1 MNSSHFLVPGLDMC
15 YCWLLLV
22 VLYWEK
28 PFGQTPRK
36 SEKTMTREKKS
47 WEKKK
52 VFFLCSTCAH
62 ERKGIAREV
71 QMKTEK
77 KTKELS
83 RSWEESIWL
92 SAASAPRHGYIFILT
107 SKSHE
112 LFFYETFFSLS
123 ARCLH
128 SEEETRRPRDRRR
141 LKKSLLLQVLP
152 RNLSA
157 SVLFFVCTFSS
168 SSKVCF
174 FPPLISFCRVFFFD
188 DNNEKRR
195 DGFSNEI
202 SLKTLAEVVS
212 QTVHNMTNFMSCTF
226 LSWDTRK
233 KSERKAN

>member
-36 SEKTMTREKKS
+36 SEKTMTREKKVEKKRRFFLFNLRA
-47 WEKKK
+47 WEKR
-52 VFFLCSTCAH
+52 H
-62 ERKGIAREV
+62 RERSANENR
-71 QMKTEK
+71 K

-83 RSWEESIWL
+83 WSWEESIWL
-92 SAASAPRHGYIFILT
+92 SAASAPRHGYNFIFF

-112 LFFYETFFSLS
+112 LFFMKTFFSLS

-157 SVLFFVCTFSS
+157 SVLFFVCTFSTFQSLLFS
-168 SSKVCF
+168 SSDF
-174 FPPLISFCRVFFFD
+174 FLSRFFF
-188 DNNEKRR
+188 
-195 DGFSNEI
+195 S
-202 SLKTLAEVVS
+202 T
-212 QTVHNMTNFMSCTF
+212 TT
-226 LSWDTRK
+226 TRK
-233 KSERKAN
+233 GERRFF